1 MRAACV
7 GAADLRVM
15 PDILFIKTSSLGDV
29 IHHMPA
35 VTDARRHFPGA
46 RIAWVVEEAFAPLVR
61 LHPAVNEVISVS
73 ARRWRGLNLVAFS
86 TWREAFAFR
95 RLVRARS
102 SSVVIDTQGLVKSAL
117 MACSAKGARH
127 GYDCKS
133 IKEPAASFFYGVRHA
148 VSRDLH
154 AIERN
159 RRLTALAL
167 GYSFGGNLDYGLDRA
182 KLTAPSAKPYA
193 VFVHASAQPAKRWP
207 EERWIETGRAL
218 HSRGLEIVLPWGGD
232 DERAAA
238 ERIAASVPG
247 ARMPDNAPLDAM
259 ARLIAGA
266 SLVVGVDTGL
276 LHLAAALGVPLV
288 AIFVASEPSLTGP
301 MGSGPIEIVG
311 ARDEPPFVAQVTA
324 AIEKVTRA

>member
-1 MRAACV
+1 
-7 GAADLRVM
+7 M

-35 VTDARRHFPGA
+35 AADARRYFPAA

-61 LHPAVNEVISVS
+61 LHPAVNEVIPVA
-73 ARRWRGLNLVAFS
+73 ARRWWGARMLAPS
-86 TWREAFAFR
+86 TWGEMRAFAGK
-95 RLVRARS
+95 VRARS
-102 SSVVIDTQGLVKSAL
+102 YDTVIDTQGLVKSAL
-117 MACSAKGARH
+117 MACSAKGIRH
-127 GYDCKS
+127 GYDRKS
-133 IKEPAASFFYGVRHA
+133 IKEPAASIFYNVRHT

-154 AIERN
+154 ATERN

-167 GYSFGGNLDYGLDRA
+167 GYSFGGSLDYGLDRA
-182 KLTAPSAKPYA
+182 KLKAPSAKPYA
-193 VFVHASAQPAKRWP
+193 LFVHATAQPRKHWP

-247 ARMPDNAPLDAM
+247 ARVAERMPLDAM

-288 AIFVASEPSLTGP
+288 AIFVASEPGLTGP
-301 MGSGPIEIVG
+301 RGRGPIEIVG
-311 ARDEPPFVAQVTA
+311 AMDEPPFVAQVTA

>member
-1 MRAACV
+1 
-7 GAADLRVM
+7 M

-35 VTDARRHFPGA
+35 AADARQYFPAA
-46 RIAWVVEEAFAPLVR
+46 RITWVVEEAFAPLVR
-61 LHPAVNEVISVS
+61 LHPAVNEVIPVA
-73 ARRWRGLNLVAFS
+73 ARRWRGLNLLAFS
-86 TWREAFAFR
+86 TWREALAFK
-95 RLVRARS
+95 RLVRARPS
-102 SSVVIDTQGLVKSAL
+102 NVVIDTQGLVKSAL
-117 MACSAKGARH
+117 MACSAKGVRH
-127 GYDCKS
+127 GYDSKS
-133 IKEPAASFFYGVRHA
+133 IKEPAASILYNVRHS

-167 GYSFGGNLDYGLDRA
+167 GYSLSGKLDYGLDRA
-182 KLTAPSAKPYA
+182 QLKAPPSKPYT
-193 VFVHASAQPAKRWP
+193 VFVHATAQANKRWP

-218 HSRGLEIVLPWGGD
+218 HSRGLEIVLPWGND
-232 DERAAA
+232 DERAVA

-247 ARMPDNAPLDAM
+247 ARVPDRAPLDAM

-288 AIFVASEPSLTGP
+288 AIFVASEPGLTGP
-301 MGSGPIEIVG
+301 MGFGPIEIVG
-311 ARDEPPFVAQVTA
+311 ARDEPPFVAQVTT
-324 AIEKVTRA
+324 AIEKVTRV

>member
-1 MRAACV
+1 
-7 GAADLRVM
+7 M

-35 VTDARRHFPGA
+35 AADARRYFPAA
-46 RIAWVVEEAFAPLVR
+46 RIAWVVEEAYAPLVR
-61 LHPAVNEVISVS
+61 LHPAVNEVIPVA
-73 ARRWRGLNLVAFS
+73 ARRWRRQMRDTMVQPALEPAGTPWLEIAAARKQLG
-86 TWREAFAFR
+86 
-95 RLVRARS
+95 ARS
-102 SSVVIDTQGLVKSAL
+102 YDLVVDTQGLFKSAA
-117 MACSAKGARH
+117 MAWFARGTRH
-127 GYDCKS
+127 GYDWNS
-133 IKEPAASFFYGVRHA
+133 IKRTERCASLSYNVRHT
-148 VSRDLH
+148 VSRELH

-159 RRLTALAL
+159 RRLTALSL
-167 GYSFGGNLDYGLDRA
+167 GYSYGGSIDYGLDRA
-182 KLTAPSAKPYA
+182 KLKAPSTKPFA
-193 VFVHASAQPAKRWP
+193 VFVHASADRRKLWP

-218 HSRGLEIVLPWGGD
+218 QSRGLEIVLPWGSD

-247 ARMPDNAPLDAM
+247 ARVPDKAPLDAM

-288 AIFVASEPSLTGP
+288 AIFVASEPGLTGP
-301 MGSGPIEIVG
+301 MGRGPIEIVG
-311 ARDEPPFVAQVTA
+311 AMDESPFVAQVTA

>member
-1 MRAACV
+1 
-7 GAADLRVM
+7 M

-35 VTDARRHFPGA
+35 AADARRYFPDA
-46 RIAWVVEEAFAPLVR
+46 RIAWVVEEAFAPLVQ
-61 LHPAVNEVISVS
+61 LHPAVNEVIPVA
-73 ARRWRGLNLVAFS
+73 ARRWRGSRMVAPS
-86 TWREAFAFR
+86 TWSEMRAFAHR
-95 RLVRARS
+95 VRARS
-102 SSVVIDTQGLVKSAL
+102 YDAVIDTQGLLKSAL
-117 MACSAKGARH
+117 MGWCARGTHH
-127 GYDCKS
+127 GYDRNS
-133 IKEPAASFFYGVRHA
+133 IKERSASIFYNVRHV
-148 VSRDLH
+148 VSRELH

-167 GYSFGGNLDYGLDRA
+167 GYSPGGALDYGLNRA
-182 KLTAPSAKPYA
+182 RLKAASAKPYA
-193 VFVHASAQPAKRWP
+193 VFVHATAQPKKRWP

-218 HSRGLEIVLPWGGD
+218 HGRGLEIVVPWGSD
-232 DERAAA
+232 DERTAA

-247 ARMPDNAPLDAM
+247 ARVPDKAPLDAM

-288 AIFVASEPSLTGP
+288 AIFVASEPGLTGP
-301 MGSGPIEIVG
+301 MGSGPIEIAG
-311 ARDEPPFVAQVTA
+311 ARDEPPFVAQVTT

>member
-1 MRAACV
+1 
-7 GAADLRVM
+7 M

-35 VTDARRHFPGA
+35 AADARRYFPDA
-46 RIAWVVEEAFAPLVR
+46 RIAWVVEEAFAPLVQ
-61 LHPAVNEVISVS
+61 LHPAVNEVIPV
-73 ARRWRGLNLVAFS
+73 ATRRWRNLRVFAPS
-86 TWREAFAFR
+86 TWSEMRAFAHR
-95 RLVRARS
+95 VRARS
-102 SSVVIDTQGLVKSAL
+102 YDAVIDTQGLVKSAL
-117 MACSAKGARH
+117 MARCAHGTRH
-127 GYDCKS
+127 GYDRSS
-133 IKEPAASFFYGVRHA
+133 IKERSASIFYNVRHT
-148 VSRDLH
+148 VSRELH

-167 GYSFGGNLDYGLDRA
+167 GYSPGGALDYGLDRA
-182 KLTAPSAKPYA
+182 RLKAPSTKPYA
-193 VFVHASAQPAKRWP
+193 MFVHATAQPKKRWP

-218 HSRGLEIVLPWGGD
+218 HGRGLEIVLPWGSD

-247 ARMPDNAPLDAM
+247 ARVPDKAPLDAM

-288 AIFVASEPSLTGP
+288 AIFVASEPGLTGP
-301 MGSGPIEIVG
+301 MGSAPIEIAG
-311 ARDEPPFVAQVTA
+311 ARDEPPFVAQVTT